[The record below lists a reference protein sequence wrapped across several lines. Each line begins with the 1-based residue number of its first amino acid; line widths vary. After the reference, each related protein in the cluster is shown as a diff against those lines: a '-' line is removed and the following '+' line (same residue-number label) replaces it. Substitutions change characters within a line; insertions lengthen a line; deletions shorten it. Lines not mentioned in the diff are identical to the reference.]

1 MGNIPRDLIL
11 KPLEGEEGNMRL
23 CDLVDSSGEWNLEH
37 IADLIP
43 NEVKQCISRMNPPRT
58 DDSVDTVAW
67 TLTSDGM
74 FSNVSAY
81 ESLLDPSLNANYNL
95 YKIIWKW
102 IGPER
107 SRVHLW
113 KCSQEASL
121 TNEVSWHR
129 GLANSSLC
137 PICSSE
143 DE

>member
-1 MGNIPRDLIL
+1 
-11 KPLEGEEGNMRL
+11 MRL

-67 TLTSDGM
+67 TLTSDGL

-102 IGPER
+102 IGPAQRGAEYIFG
-107 SRVHLW
+107 SVP
-113 KCSQEASL
+113 KKPFSQMK
-121 TNEVSWHR
+121 
-129 GLANSSLC
+129 LAGT
-137 PICSSE
+137 E
-143 DE
+143 D